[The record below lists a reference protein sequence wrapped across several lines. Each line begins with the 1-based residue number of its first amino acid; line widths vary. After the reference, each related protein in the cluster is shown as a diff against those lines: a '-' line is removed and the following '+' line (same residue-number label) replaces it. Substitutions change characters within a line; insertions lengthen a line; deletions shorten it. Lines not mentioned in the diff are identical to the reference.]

1 MFHQAAAIGH
11 SPYTGG
17 VAMSVVNICNEI
29 FMQPLGSGIGLSEY
43 LEKARR
49 CAASVPGPPTPAPG
63 FSVQGPCSQMDADG
77 CVTSPNYP
85 GNYGSNERCTIGPNF
100 GTIRVEAFNTE
111 RSSDKMFVNGEAR
124 SGHAGYRNEGP
135 PAGVNS
141 VGYIE
146 WISDV
151 SVSKKGWK
159 ICSENPP
166 STEPQPCT
174 GPDCNIPGQPCTGP
188 DCNIPGAPCTG
199 PDCNIPG
206 APCTGPDCNI
216 PGAPCTGPDCN
227 IPGCTGDDCNIED
240 FQGPP
245 GPAGPPGPPGQQGA
259 WIPEGGAQPNV
270 VGPPG
275 PPGPPGPNGPPG
287 RDAGPGD
294 A

>member
-1 MFHQAAAIGH
+1 MFNQAAAIGH
-11 SPYTGG
+11 TPYNGG
-17 VAMSVVNICNEI
+17 VAMPVVNICNEI
-29 FMQPLGSGIGLSEY
+29 FMQPLGSGIALDEY

-49 CAASVPGPPTPAPG
+49 CATSVPGPPTPAPG

-100 GTIRVEAFNTE
+100 GTIRVDAFDTE
-111 RSSDKMFVNGEAR
+111 RNGDKMFVNGEAR
-124 SGHAGYRNEGP
+124 SGHSGYAHEGP
-135 PAGVNS
+135 RSMEGVNS

-146 WISDV
+146 WFSDV
-151 SVSKKGWK
+151 SANSKGWK

-206 APCTGPDCNI
+206 
-216 PGAPCTGPDCN
+216 
-227 IPGCTGDDCNIED
+227 CTGDDCNIDFGDEED

-245 GPAGPPGPPGQQGA
+245 GPAGPPGPQGDA
-259 WIPEGGAQPNV
+259 GEWVPAGGAQPNV

-275 PPGPPGPNGPPG
+275 PAGPPGPPGPPGPDVILN
-287 RDAGPGD
+287 DA
-294 A
+294 